1 MDAVDMEVE
10 GLVDTVSS
18 IAGLGKLSMA
28 DKSKPVP
35 LVSEEG
41 ASFMD
46 SANFNFVQRMRKD
59 GLHHGVTLLYVALH
73 LPTFLVSLLVSL

>member
-1 MDAVDMEVE
+1 MLLVDDVDAVVAVDAVVDGRVDAVDMEVE

-18 IAGLGKLSMA
+18 RGAGLGKLSMA

-35 LVSEEG
+35 LVPLEVLSEEG

-46 SANFNFVQRMRKD
+46 SAIAFAM
-59 GLHHGVTLLYVALH
+59 
-73 LPTFLVSLLVSL
+73 SS